1 MLGRAIIGEG
11 TCIMLA
17 GSHSMRRAYAC
28 ACCRPVQCPPGASVH
43 PRRGTRHTARPW
55 RHVRARG
62 TEPLAW
68 LGVAVNARELAR
80 RHATDKRGA
89 RPFRPVPGGG
99 PRRESASAFQPG
111 KAAAP
116 VGGPTP
122 PRGQSGIDLQG
133 ITVCFRP
140 LNFFPPPLSIFPS
153 GNNRFLLFPL
163 GGPSPTR
170 LLLQ

>member
-1 MLGRAIIGEG
+1 MHHVGGLSQHEASICVCVLPSGPVSTGG
-11 TCIMLA
+11 V
-17 GSHSMRRAYAC
+17 
-28 ACCRPVQCPPGASVH
+28 RPPAA
-43 PRRGTRHTARPW
+43 RHTA
-55 RHVRARG
+55 HGTAVATCESEGNGTAGVVR
-62 TEPLAW
+62 
-68 LGVAVNARELAR
+68 VAVNARELAR

-133 ITVCFRP
+133 ITVCFP